1 MKVSVSSGSRRHFL
15 KTTLGVAGAA
25 AFSPGAADA
34 QTALSRQDA
43 DLRDRLERAARDPRG
58 RILIRNATIVTMD
71 PAVGDFARGDLLI
84 EGGKIADVKPSIAA
98 QAQVLDATG
107 TIMIPGFADTHRHCA
122 NVNWTVGRRLTDRPV
137 SVNELSFAVSAA
149 AVDVHQRCCTTQQCG
164 VIQRVTG
171 PAFPRQHG
179 LRRF

>member
-1 MKVSVSSGSRRHFL
+1 MKVSVSGGSRRHFL

-25 AFSPGAADA
+25 ALSPATANA

-84 EGGKIADVKPSIAA
+84 DGGKIADVKPSIAA

-122 NVNWTVGRRLTDRPV
+122 NVNWTVGGLSPLPFVAPPSPIRRLADLPKG
-137 SVNELSFAVSAA
+137 
-149 AVDVHQRCCTTQQCG
+149 AVDAWIGPQQFA
-164 VIQRVTG
+164 R
-171 PAFPRQHG
+171 
-179 LRRF
+179 